1 MVRIRR
7 FGIIRTANMVAALYA
22 FIALIFFGFIAVF
35 ALLGFAI
42 GAGNNTSPASTF
54 GTGIVGILLFGL
66 VVIAFYAIIGWI
78 FTAIACAIYNLIA
91 GWVGGVEIQLESPP
105 GGGYPGYGYPAAYGA
120 PGGYPAPG
128 AYPNPGTYPA
138 PGPAPV
144 GGGNL
149 PPPAP
154 GR

>member
-22 FIALIFFGFIAVF
+22 FIALFFAAFIVLF
-35 ALLGFAI
+35 GALGVAI
-42 GAGNNTSPASTF
+42 GPR
-54 GTGIVGILLFGL
+54 GTIDSQVGAGIVGVLILALF
-66 VVIAFYAIIGWI
+66 VVAFYAIVGWV
-78 FTAIACAIYNLIA
+78 FTAIACAIYNLVA
-91 GWVGGVEIQLESPP
+91 GWVGGVEIQLESTPGGP
-105 GGGYPGYGYPAAYGA
+105 GGGYAYGYPAAYGA
-120 PGGYPAPG
+120 PGAYPGSYPAP
-128 AYPNPGTYPA
+128 AQPA
-138 PGPAPV
+138 PS